1 MKQAL
6 HWILDIGNT
15 RTKLA
20 AFLDGELMDV
30 WMDREAEQVAN
41 EAMESNALPSRMLV
55 AASGERSEFW
65 TTWNDRWQA
74 SHLHPEGLVNLRA
87 SMDLGFEVRYDS
99 LTTLGLDRLANAAA
113 VIALEADVP
122 WMVIDMGTCMT
133 VDAVENGAFIGGAI
147 SPGIDLRL
155 RSMYAGTHSLPY
167 PENWQELGG
176 KGVAMHIGN
185 DTLSS
190 LLAGALGGINAEIQG
205 RMEAFK
211 KHWPEFRVAV
221 TGGDAS
227 FLEVDDP
234 RPIFAD
240 PNLTWKGYYQILQNV
255 E

>member
-1 MKQAL
+1 
-6 HWILDIGNT
+6 
-15 RTKLA
+15 
-20 AFLDGELMDV
+20 
-30 WMDREAEQVAN
+30 
-41 EAMESNALPSRMLV
+41 
-55 AASGERSEFW
+55 
-65 TTWNDRWQA
+65 
-74 SHLHPEGLVNLRA
+74 
-87 SMDLGFEVRYDS
+87 
-99 LTTLGLDRLANAAA
+99 
-113 VIALEADVP
+113 
-122 WMVIDMGTCMT
+122 
-133 VDAVENGAFIGGAI
+133 
-147 SPGIDLRL
+147 
-155 RSMYAGTHSLPY
+155 
-167 PENWQELGG
+167 
-176 KGVAMHIGN
+176 MHIGN